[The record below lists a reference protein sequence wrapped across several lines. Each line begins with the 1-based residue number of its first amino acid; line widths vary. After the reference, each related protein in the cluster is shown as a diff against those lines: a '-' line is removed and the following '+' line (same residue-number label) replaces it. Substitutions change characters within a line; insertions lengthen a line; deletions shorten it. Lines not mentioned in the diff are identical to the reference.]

1 MSYTFIKDKD
11 DHLKMVV
18 ANSLQGLLN
27 LFGDFNFTQTGS
39 GQSLTDSSMIIENF
53 SVPATYWGFSVQENA
68 SLGLVGA
75 AAAGLGQCACGTF
88 GMKFLLANPVLA
100 ALAMLPPIAGLSGA
114 MISYIHK
121 MGALGDAGNDNATQ
135 LKIAV

>member
-1 MSYTFIKDKD
+1 
-11 DHLKMVV
+11 
-18 ANSLQGLLN
+18 
-27 LFGDFNFTQTGS
+27 
-39 GQSLTDSSMIIENF
+39 MIIENF

-68 SLGLVGA
+68 ELGLVGA
-75 AAAGLGQCACGTF
+75 AAAGLVNVPAGTF

-121 MGALGDAGNDNATQ
+121 MGALVMRE
-135 LKIAV
+135 IALPRRSNGPQPPAMRTVIR